1 MAQANVYTSASAQAW
16 YTDKARIATG
26 TTSVT
31 YQIDLIYPTATGNL
45 FSAPTLVPPNASQLS
60 SINHKLFCF
69 INLSIILKFAG
80 FPSVCAIIIALV
92 LGEIAS

>member
-45 FSAPTLVPPNASQLS
+45 FSAPTLVPPNASQDVFVGVGNKITIVGS
-60 SINHKLFCF
+60 
-69 INLSIILKFAG
+69 G
-80 FPSVCAIIIALV
+80 FTAQEVGTTTSGSYAVRQV
-92 LGEIAS
+92 